1 VVRARLASTLR
12 GEENRRLTSMPPED
26 PLAGRQLAR
35 LSASGDSSARTELL
49 AGLYEDLRLRA
60 RRYMRGQRPDHTLQT
75 TALVNE
81 ACLRLLGQDGAP
93 WNGRDHVLALAASA
107 MRSVL
112 VDHARARLRAKRSA
126 PGLRVPLDEL
136 IEGFQEKGVDVLA
149 LDEALGRL
157 AAFDPLMAQ
166 AVELRFFAAQPV
178 EDAAR
183 ILGLPKRTFE
193 RHWSAARAWLRAE
206 LT

>member
-1 VVRARLASTLR
+1 MPHEDALPARR
-12 GEENRRLTSMPPED
+12 
-26 PLAGRQLAR
+26 LAR
-35 LSASGDSSARTELL
+35 LSAAGDGSARTELL
-49 AGLYEDLRLRA
+49 ASLYEDLRLRA

-81 ACLRLLGQDGAP
+81 ACLRLLGQDDAR
-93 WNGRDHVLALAASA
+93 WNDRDHVLALAARA

-136 IEGFQEKGVDVLA
+136 IDGFQEGGVDVLA

-193 RHWSAARAWLRAE
+193 RHWSAARAWLKAE
-206 LT
+206 LA